1 MCEICE
7 ALGFELNNTE
17 KIEALVH
24 YCERIAV
31 IAEVYR
37 LSARLAPT
45 GSLRERVAIEGW
57 ERCDKLIQEGEAE
70 IAKLAN

>member
-17 KIEALVH
+17 KIEELVH

-31 IAEVYR
+31 IGELYR
-37 LSARLAPT
+37 ASARFARP
-45 GSLRERVAIEGW
+45 GSIHERVAIEGW